1 MVFGAFRNGFKSG
14 GFNTSGNTA
23 TLTADPSY
31 KPEDAQG
38 FEAGLKF
45 QSRNVRLAATA
56 YTYEYKNMQ
65 VSTFDPIRVAQ
76 LVTNAASARIKGI
89 ELEIDWRTPVDGL
102 RVHAA
107 GNYNHG
113 RYNDFLVGCYTGQT
127 IAAGCNVNP
136 GSNGV
141 FRQQDFAGK
150 QLYLSPDWTGS
161 AGFNYTTPV
170 SDAMKLGFSGDAVYK
185 SSYFADLE
193 QAPLG
198 KQKRS
203 WMLSAAVRLADQDD
217 RWEFAVIG
225 DNLTEVYRSSLTAQ
239 VSLTGRSAF
248 TGTNSE
254 GGLADLNGQINR
266 GRQVRAQFTYRF
278 R

>member
-1 MVFGAFRNGFKSG
+1 M
-14 GFNTSGNTA
+14 
-23 TLTADPSY
+23 
-31 KPEDAQG
+31 
-38 FEAGLKF
+38 
-45 QSRNVRLAATA
+45 
-56 YTYEYKNMQ
+56 
-65 VSTFDPIRVAQ
+65 
-76 LVTNAASARIKGI
+76 
-89 ELEIDWRTPVDGL
+89 
-102 RVHAA
+102 
-107 GNYNHG
+107 
-113 RYNDFLVGCYTGQT
+113 
-127 IAAGCNVNP
+127 NP
-136 GSNGV
+136 GSNGA
-141 FRQQDFAGK
+141 FRQQNFAGK

-170 SDAMKLGFSGDAVYK
+170 SDGMKVGFSGDAVYK

-203 WMLSAAVRLADQDD
+203 WMLSAAVRLAEQDD

-225 DNLTEVYRSSLTAQ
+225 DNLTDVYRSSLTAQ